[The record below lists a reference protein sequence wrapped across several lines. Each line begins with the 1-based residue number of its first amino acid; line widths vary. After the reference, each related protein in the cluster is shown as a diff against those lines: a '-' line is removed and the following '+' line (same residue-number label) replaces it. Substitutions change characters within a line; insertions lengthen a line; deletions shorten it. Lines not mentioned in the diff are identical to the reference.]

1 MINKVEIVDKGH
13 GEVSVKIDGEEFAGK
28 INKYSIVHSVDDVL
42 RMTMTFPVKQL
53 NITCLT
59 DKMKKIS
66 SLNRYFLRGLF
77 YNWAF
82 IVNIASFPGFYICT
96 IPIALYSVFF
106 TQITGVKIINANFHI
121 SFTHRAKT
129 FKLYNQ

>member
-42 RMTMTFPVKQL
+42 RMTITFPVKQL

-59 DKMKKIS
+59 DKMKKYRVYIDIFS
-66 SLNRYFLRGLF
+66 G
-77 YNWAF
+77 ACF
-82 IVNIASFPGFYICT
+82 IIGH
-96 IPIALYSVFF
+96 L
-106 TQITGVKIINANFHI
+106 
-121 SFTHRAKT
+121 
-129 FKLYNQ
+129 L